1 MQKEYAERE
10 REKKGMLIIQ
20 ETSVIIVD
28 FREEHRSLFSDNRR
42 ILVFF
47 DLVQWQA
54 KQNEVSE

>member
-1 MQKEYAERE
+1 
-10 REKKGMLIIQ
+10 MLIIQ